1 MWKSCIFYSKHMWKS
16 CSQIQHLM
24 RPMNKLSE
32 NNILLSKK
40 KGRFWKIEVTCPCAL
55 LMATEKA
62 EHIGNSLHSNVKGI
76 FVSHG
81 MRGMHG
87 MRTGPR
93 VIAGLTV
100 VRHISWVIFLHMDHC
115 LLVITFVTSIKSV
128 LGCVIIPVIFICSSL
143 SSSFSVFGIVEFHFS
158 LEVHLI
164 SSKC

>member
-1 MWKSCIFYSKHMWKS
+1 MWKS
-16 CSQIQHLM
+16 CSEIQHLM

-32 NNILLSKK
+32 NNILLSRK
-40 KGRFWKIEVTCPCAL
+40 KGRFWKIQVTCPCAL
-55 LMATEKA
+55 LMTTEKA

-76 FVSHG
+76 FVSRG

-87 MRTGPR
+87 MRTGPG

-115 LLVITFVTSIKSV
+115 LLVITFITSIRSV
-128 LGCVIIPVIFICSSL
+128 LGCLIIPVIFICSSL